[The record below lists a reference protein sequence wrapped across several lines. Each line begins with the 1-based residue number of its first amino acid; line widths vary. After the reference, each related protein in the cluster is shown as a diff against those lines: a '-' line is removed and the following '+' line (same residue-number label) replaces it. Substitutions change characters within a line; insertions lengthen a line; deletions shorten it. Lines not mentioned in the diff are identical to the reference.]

1 MKKKHSKTYDEDGTL
16 CCCEYINHHG
26 EKTHILASCCDC
38 VDLDEACDRCL
49 KGKSVSSQTIERVT
63 DTISDRLRIPWLF
76 GTGAKKIDI
85 TILPPLVFLPI
96 FLHIAALHIFLAFI
110 ILTSLPMLVI
120 WYYYITH
127 QKKGRTLFFLSLA
140 LFSLGYMYYLFL
152 TEIMPKGN
160 ISFVHL
166 IVLTCGL
173 VLTLVCLVY
182 VKKDPGYLRADN
194 RSAQN
199 NGVETN
205 NILSYSLN
213 GIHQVQQVDWDSSTK
228 WNQFGYNGKLQSGH
242 NEYGKNWCTVCKIVR
257 PPRSGHCRICASC
270 VQRLDHHCVW
280 INSCVGEANHRAFIL
295 TLFVFLL
302 TSMYGISLTL
312 DTICRGRSIFIALFY
327 CPGVYNEHSTA
338 LSFTCAWYCTI
349 VTAGMSYLF
358 LIQLIN
364 ISCNITERETRFALR
379 DKTGDKYLCGLII
392 KTDEYNRGLVNN
404 WKEFLKVQPIRVKTA
419 IEDFV

>member
-49 KGKSVSSQTIERVT
+49 KGKSVSSQTIERIT

-110 ILTSLPMLVI
+110 ILTSLPMLLI

-173 VLTLVCLVY
+173 VLTLVCLAH

-213 GIHQVQQVDWDSSTK
+213 GIHQVQQMDWDSSTK
-228 WNQFGYNGKLQSGH
+228 WNQFGQNGKLQSGH

-270 VQRLDHHCVW
+270 VQRLDHHCV
-280 INSCVGEANHRAFIL
+280 C
-295 TLFVFLL
+295 
-302 TSMYGISLTL
+302 LTL
-312 DTICRGRSIFIALFY
+312 DTICSGRNIFIALFY

-349 VTAGMSYLF
+349 VTAGMSYLL

-379 DKTGDKYLCGLII
+379 DKTGDKYLYGLII
-392 KTDEYNRGLVNN
+392 KTDEYNQGLVNN
-404 WKEFLKVQPIRVKTA
+404 WKEFLKVQPNRVKTA

>member
-270 VQRLDHHCVW
+270 VQRLDHHCV
-280 INSCVGEANHRAFIL
+280 C
-295 TLFVFLL
+295 
-302 TSMYGISLTL
+302 LTL

>member
-1 MKKKHSKTYDEDGTL
+1 MKKKHSKTSDEDGTL
-16 CCCEYINHHG
+16 CCCEYINHKG

-38 VDLDEACDRCL
+38 EDLDEACDRCL
-49 KGKSVSSQTIERVT
+49 KGKSISSQTIERVT
-63 DTISDRLRIPWLF
+63 DTISDRLRIPWLL

-85 TILPPLVFLPI
+85 TILPPLIFLPI
-96 FLHIAALHIFLAFI
+96 FLHIAALHFFLALI
-110 ILTSLPMLVI
+110 ILTSLPILVL

-127 QKKGRTLFFLSLA
+127 QKKGHTLFFLSLG

-160 ISFVHL
+160 INFVHL
-166 IVLTCGL
+166 IVLTSGL
-173 VLTLVCLVY
+173 VLTLVCLAQ
-182 VKKDPGYLRADN
+182 VKKDPGYLRTDN
-194 RSAQN
+194 RSARIK
-199 NGVETN
+199 GAETN
-205 NILSYSLN
+205 NISSYSLN
-213 GIHQVQQVDWDSSTK
+213 GTHQVQQMGWDSSTK
-228 WNQFGYNGKLQSGH
+228 LNQSGHNGKLQSRH
-242 NEYGKNWCTVCKIVR
+242 SEFKKNWCTVCKIVR

-295 TLFVFLL
+295 ALFVFLL

-312 DTICRGRSIFIALFY
+312 NTICKGRSIFTALFY

-338 LSFTCAWYCTI
+338 LSFTCVWYCTI

-364 ISCNITERETRFALR
+364 VSCNITERETRFALR
-379 DKTGDKYLCGLII
+379 DKTGHKYLWGLII
-392 KTDEYNRGLVNN
+392 KTDEHNRGFVNN
-404 WKEFLKVQPIRVKTA
+404 WKEFLKLQPNRVKTG